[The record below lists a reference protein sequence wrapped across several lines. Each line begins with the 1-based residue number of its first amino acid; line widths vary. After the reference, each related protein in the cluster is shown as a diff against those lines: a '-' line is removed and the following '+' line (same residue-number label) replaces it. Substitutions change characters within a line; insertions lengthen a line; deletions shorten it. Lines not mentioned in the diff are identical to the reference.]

1 MKTTVLSYVGTGL
14 TIFLTVAGLGVTILG
29 AVLPHWGVALV
40 GVGIAAISGYG
51 VFVSAKQLGWI
62 K

>member
-1 MKTTVLSYVGTGL
+1 MNSTLSYVGTGL
-14 TIFLTVAGLGVTILG
+14 TIFLTVAGIGVTILG
-29 AVLPHWGVALV
+29 AILPHWGVIGV